1 MTFGLTMDCSIYIA
15 GYTLTR
21 AEGRTDDPAWPVGEC
36 RVYGAQTLDGPPD
49 IKLMDGDLRRVTWW
63 IEHAGCDKFDL
74 EVIYSDGSR
83 CTLRLD
89 VDRDFTRLYDV
100 YPSLNR

>member
-1 MTFGLTMDCSIYIA
+1 MDCDIYIA

-21 AEGRTDDPAWPVGEC
+21 AEGRADDPAWPVGEC
-36 RVYGAQTLDGPPD
+36 RVYGAQTPHGPPMVQH
-49 IKLMDGDLRRVTWW
+49 MDADLQRVTWH
-63 IEHAGCDKFDL
+63 IEHAGYDKFDL

-89 VDRDFTRLYDV
+89 VDRKFTRLYDV

>member
-1 MTFGLTMDCSIYIA
+1 MDCDIYIA
-15 GYTLTR
+15 GYSVTR
-21 AEGRTDDPAWPVGEC
+21 AEGRTDDPEWPVGLC
-36 RVYGAQTLDGPPD
+36 HVYAAWKSE
-49 IKLMDGDLRRVTWW
+49 IEHMDAALRRVADA
-63 IEHAGCDKFDL
+63 IEHAGYDKFDL

-89 VDRDFTRLYDV
+89 VDRDFTRVYDL

>member
-1 MTFGLTMDCSIYIA
+1 MDCDIYIA

-21 AEGRTDDPAWPVGEC
+21 AEGDDPEWPVGLC
-36 RVYGAQTLDGPPD
+36 QVYAAWPSD
-49 IKLMDGDLRRVTWW
+49 IEHMDAALRRVAGA
-63 IEHAGCDKFDL
+63 IEHAGYDKFDL

-89 VDRDFTRLYDV
+89 VDRDFTRVYDL